1 MNEALLEGLIVL
13 DMSQFLSGPFAAL
26 RLGDLGARVIK
37 IERPDG
43 GDLCRRLYLTDTEIG
58 GDSTLFHAINRGKLG
73 FAADFKIPADVAAV
87 KSLIGKA
94 DVVIQNFRPGVVERL
109 GLDYESAKAV
119 NRRIVYASITGYGE
133 EGPWAMFPGQ
143 DLLAQARSG
152 LMWLN
157 GDRDQGPVPF
167 GLAIADLLAGGA
179 IVQGVLAALLRRGRT
194 GEGGHVETSLLEALV
209 DFQFEVLTTYLNDGG
224 RLPTRSA
231 FRNAHAYLAAP
242 YGVYSTSDG
251 WIAIAMT
258 PLDKLAKALDLPSIA
273 GLPAKAGFERR
284 DEIKHAIAD
293 HVAGRPTAYWLG
305 RMQPLDIWCAEVLN
319 WPALLEDEAFRRLD
333 LLQTVVRP
341 GGHAV
346 RTTSSPIRI
355 DGHRRRCSYGAPRI
369 GEHTDALKAELGL

>member
-1 MNEALLEGLIVL
+1 MSEALLEGLTVL

-73 FAADFKIPADVAAV
+73 FAADFKNPSDVAAV
-87 KSLIGKA
+87 KSLIARA
-94 DVVIQNFRPGVVERL
+94 DVMVQNFRPGVVERL

-119 NRRIVYASITGYGE
+119 NPRIVYASISGYGE
-133 EGPWAMFPGQ
+133 EGPWAMLPGQ

-179 IVQGVLAALLRRGRT
+179 IVQGALAALVRRFRT
-194 GEGGHVETSLLEALV
+194 GEGAHIETSLIEAMV

-242 YGVYSTSDG
+242 YGVYATKDG

-258 PLDKLAKALDLPSIA
+258 PLDKLAKALDLRSIA
-273 GLPAKAGFERR
+273 GLPAAAGFERR
-284 DEIKHAIAD
+284 DEVKQAIAS
-293 HVAGRPTAYWLG
+293 HVAERPTADWLN
-305 RMQPLDIWCAEVLN
+305 RMQPLDIWCAEVLD
-319 WPALLEDEAFRRLD
+319 WPALLENEAFRRLD
-333 LLQTVVRP
+333 MLQTVTRP
-341 GGHAV
+341 QGQAV
-346 RTTSSPIRI
+346 RTTSSPIRV
-355 DGHRRRCSYGAPRI
+355 DGERARCSVGAPRI
-369 GEHTDALKAELGL
+369 GEHTDALKAEMGL